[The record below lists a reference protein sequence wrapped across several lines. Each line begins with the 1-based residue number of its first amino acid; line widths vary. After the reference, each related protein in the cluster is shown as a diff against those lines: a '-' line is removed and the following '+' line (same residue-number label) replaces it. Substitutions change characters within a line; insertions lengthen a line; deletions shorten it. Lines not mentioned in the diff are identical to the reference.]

1 MSLREL
7 AEQEYI
13 NWKERMHKETVGVY
27 VLYYVGLIFTTI
39 ISIFF
44 GLDYEKEDYSVLLTY
59 AVLIGLMY
67 HVFTMYLYSVKEN
80 GQRVDIFKKYEYVPV
95 DMKMLKKAKLLVQ
108 IRLLAAPVIIGQIGS
123 IVICVLD
130 PDKTGT
136 SIWSLHVWIPTFIA
150 IVLFLYRTTKNYL
163 SCVK

>member
-13 NWKERMHKETVGVY
+13 NWKDRMHKETVGVY

-39 ISIFF
+39 VSIFF

-67 HVFTMYLYSVKEN
+67 HVFTMY
-80 GQRVDIFKKYEYVPV
+80 IF
-95 DMKMLKKAKLLVQ
+95 
-108 IRLLAAPVIIGQIGS
+108 
-123 IVICVLD
+123 
-130 PDKTGT
+130 
-136 SIWSLHVWIPTFIA
+136 FF
-150 IVLFLYRTTKNYL
+150 LF
-163 SCVK
+163 